1 MHQVLRGA
9 QVVDGTGAPALSADV
24 EIDGGR
30 IVRVGDIPLGTG
42 DADVDLSGLVLA
54 PGFIDIHTHFDAQV
68 YWDPDFTPS
77 TWHGVTSVV
86 QGNCGFGIAP
96 MRPDDR
102 GVIAETLEK
111 VEGMNL
117 ATLEAGIGWGFET
130 FPEYMAVLDR
140 LPKRVNVATF
150 VGHTP
155 LRMYVLGPAAAE
167 RAATADELARLAA
180 LVSEA
185 MGAGA
190 IGFSTSQ
197 APSHVG
203 AGGLPVPSRLAGR
216 QEIRRLLQAMG
227 ESGRG
232 IAEITYGPE
241 TEIEEVARLSAEL
254 GVRVTWGSLLTS
266 LFGPSGAALDLL
278 EAASGVGGDIWP
290 QISTR
295 FITVLIQ
302 FSGALNYFMPLP
314 SFAPVLA
321 ERGADRARILADP
334 AWRDQARPEAHSDQR
349 VGYISRWQ
357 QIWVDETVKHTSLV
371 GRPLQD
377 IADERSVDPFDL
389 MLDLALEEHLETRFR
404 AAVRNNDVD
413 ELTALMQDHRT
424 LYGAHDAGAHVDILC
439 DSCYP
444 SHVLGHWVRERQ
456 ALGLEEAVWRLTGQ
470 PAEVFRLA
478 GRGRIAEGFCAD
490 LVAFDRDTMAA
501 GPLERIW
508 DFPAH
513 GERLVSRNTGLTHV
527 WVNGEE
533 ARSDGVDVPGMYA
546 GTVIS

>member
-9 QVVDGTGAPALSADV
+9 RVVDGTGAPAVSADV

-30 IVRVGDIPLGTG
+30 VLRLGNVPLRTG
-42 DADVDLSGLVLA
+42 DEDVDLTGLVLA

-96 MRPDDR
+96 MRSEDR

-130 FPEYMAVLDR
+130 FPEYMALLNL

-155 LRMYVLGPAAAE
+155 LRMYVLGSAAAE
-167 RAATADELARLAA
+167 RTATAGELERMGA
-180 LVSEA
+180 LLSEA
-185 MGAGA
+185 MHAGA

-203 AGGLPVPSRLAGR
+203 AGGLPVPSRLADR
-216 QEIRRLLQAMG
+216 QEIRHLLQAMAD
-227 ESGRG
+227 SGRG
-232 IAEITYGPE
+232 IAEITYGPQ
-241 TEIEEVARLSAEL
+241 TEIEDVARLSAEL

-278 EAASGVGGDIWP
+278 EAASAVGGDIWP
-290 QISTR
+290 QVSTR
-295 FITVLIQ
+295 YITVLIQ

-314 SFAPVLA
+314 SFGPVLA
-321 ERGADRARILADP
+321 RRGAERARILADP
-334 AWRDQARPEAHSDQR
+334 AWRDQARPEAHSDER
-349 VGYISRWQ
+349 VGYISRWR

-371 GRPLQD
+371 GRPLQA
-377 IADERSVDPFDL
+377 IADERGVDPFDL
-389 MLDLALEEHLETRFR
+389 ILDLALEENLETRFR

-456 ALGLEEAVWRLTGQ
+456 ALRLEEAVWRLTGQ
-470 PAEVFRLA
+470 PADVFRLW

-490 LVAFDRDTMAA
+490 LVAFDPDTMAA

-508 DFPAH
+508 DFPAN
-513 GERLVSRNTGLTHV
+513 GERLISRNTGLTHV
-527 WVNGEE
+527 WVNGEA
-533 ARSDGVDVPGMYA
+533 ARTDGVDVPAVYA